1 MKRRALLSTALG
13 SAIVA
18 AGCLGVGGGQEGEG
32 TTVEIIPRNHTD
44 REISLQVA
52 VYAMDGS
59 LLLDHTYTL
68 PGGEGDE
75 SKGVEN
81 RVSHLVVSLDG
92 ANDIRHE
99 YTPDV
104 DNCSREGED
113 VQILVE
119 PDGISFAYS
128 C

>member
-13 SAIVA
+13 STIVVS
-18 AGCLGVGGGQEGEG
+18 GCLGVDGGQEGEG
-32 TTVEIIPRNHTD
+32 TMVEIIPRNHTD

-68 PGGEGDE
+68 PGGQGDE

-92 ANDIRHE
+92 ENDIRHE

-104 DNCSREGED
+104 GNCPREGED

>member
-13 SAIVA
+13 STIVVS
-18 AGCLGVGGGQEGEG
+18 GCLGVDGGQEVEG

-68 PGGEGDE
+68 PGGQGDE

-81 RVSHLVVSLDG
+81 RVSHLVVSLEG
-92 ANDIRHE
+92 ENDIRHE
-99 YTPDV
+99 YTPDR

>member
-1 MKRRALLSTALG
+1 
-13 SAIVA
+13 
-18 AGCLGVGGGQEGEG
+18 
-32 TTVEIIPRNHTD
+32 
-44 REISLQVA
+44 
-52 VYAMDGS
+52 MDGS

-68 PGGEGDE
+68 PGGKGDE

-92 ANDIRHE
+92 ENDIRHE
-99 YTPDV
+99 YAPDV
-104 DNCSREGED
+104 GNCPREGED

>member
-13 SAIVA
+13 TTIVTS
-18 AGCLGVGGGQEGEG
+18 GCLGVGRGQDGEG

-44 REISLQVA
+44 QEVSLQVA

-59 LLLDHTYTL
+59 LLLDHTYAL
-68 PGGEGDE
+68 PGGRGDE

-81 RVSHLVVSLDG
+81 RVDHLIVSIDG
-92 ANDIRHE
+92 ENKRRHE
-99 YTPDV
+99 YTPDTV
-104 DNCSREGED
+104 KCSRDGED

-119 PDGISFAYS
+119 SDGISFAYS